1 MSIAMGCP
9 TLPTPKLRPPM
20 SARAIALPG
29 GVSAS
34 PTITTSESAMPGAA
48 VATTIALPGAAPVTS
63 PVLATVATV
72 GARLVQVASEG
83 DSGLPAI
90 SVAAVSCAV
99 FPGLRVVSVAYP
111 GLTRTAAGAVSGA
124 TVSRSVSAAPRIA
137 ASTRP
142 APPVGLR
149 RAVTVPSGP
158 TRMRPRVRLVDATG
172 TPVTGISAES
182 TLTRITN
189 EPPGA
194 SVVSCGAT
202 VTTQPEPTWHG
213 PT

>member
-1 MSIAMGCP
+1 MGWA
-9 TLPTPKLRPPM
+9 TLPTPKPRPPT
-20 SARAIALPG
+20 SASAMGLPG

-34 PTITTSESAMPGAA
+34 PTITTSESATPGAA
-48 VATTIALPGAAPVTS
+48 MATTIALPGATLVTS
-63 PVLATVATV
+63 PVLDTLATLGV
-72 GARLVQVASEG
+72 RLFQVASEG
-83 DSGLPAI
+83 DSCFPAI
-90 SVAAVSCAV
+90 SVTTAVSCAV
-99 FPGLRVVSVAYP
+99 FAGLRVVSVTYP

-149 RAVTVPSGP
+149 SAVTVRSGP
-158 TRMRPRVRLVDATG
+158 TRMRPGVRLVNATG
-172 TPVTGISAES
+172 TPATGISAES
-182 TLTRITN
+182 TLTRITK
-189 EPPGA
+189 EPPGV

-202 VTTQPEPTWHG
+202 VTTQPEPIRQG

>member
-1 MSIAMGCP
+1 
-9 TLPTPKLRPPM
+9 
-20 SARAIALPG
+20 
-29 GVSAS
+29 S
-34 PTITTSESAMPGAA
+34 PTITTSESATPGAA
-48 VATTIALPGAAPVTS
+48 VATTIALPSTMPVTS
-63 PVLATVATV
+63 PVLETVATV
-72 GARLVQVASEG
+72 GVRLVHVAREG
-83 DSGLPAI
+83 DSGFPAI
-90 SVAAVSCAV
+90 SVTAAVSCAV
-99 FPGLRVVSVAYP
+99 FPETRFVSVTYP

-124 TVSRSVSAAPRIA
+124 TVSRSVSAAPRMA

-149 RAVTVPSGP
+149 RAVTVRSGP
-158 TRMRPRVRLVDATG
+158 TRTRPGVRLVNATG

-182 TLTRITN
+182 TLTRMTN
-189 EPPGA
+189 EPPVA

>member
-29 GVSAS
+29 GVSTS
-34 PTITTSESAMPGAA
+34 PTITTSESATPGAA
-48 VATTIALPGAAPVTS
+48 VATTIALPDATAVTS
-63 PVLATVATV
+63 PVLDTVAMF
-72 GARLVQVASEG
+72 GAPLVQVASEG
-83 DSGLPAI
+83 DSCFPAR
-90 SVAAVSCAV
+90 SVTTAVSCAV
-99 FPGLRVVSVAYP
+99 FAGLRVVSVTYP

-149 RAVTVPSGP
+149 RAVTERSGP
-158 TRMRPRVRLVDATG
+158 TRTRPGVRLVNVTG
-172 TPVTGISAES
+172 TPDTAISAES
-182 TLTRITN
+182 TPTRMTT
-189 EPPGA
+189 EPQA
-194 SVVSCGAT
+194 ATVVSCGAT
-202 VTTQPEPTWHG
+202 VTTQPEPI
-213 PT
+213 